1 MKDTDNGIFHLLFYV
16 SQHFLRGKELQV
28 VQPRFVVPNVFTSLS
43 FLLAVWSP
51 LVVAGVT
58 GVERPV
64 FYAASFILFC
74 VLLDKLDG
82 FAARLFNASSEFGAQ
97 YDSLADLIAFGV
109 APAFVAIFGFEKYCP
124 EWYARNKMSV
134 FVAISIYMLCA
145 AMRLAKYNA
154 MDSDGNP
161 NYFSGMPSTLAGAFN
176 ALGFIL
182 AINYDAFGIPWVRQ
196 GLLIMVAATGVLMVS
211 PFYLPKL
218 KPRKN
223 KLLNISQL
231 LVVLLCYVFG
241 FTMQQH
247 EFLLTCVLGYALF
260 GFAFGVIKKGTI
272 DQETQAILDSRIEA
286 SQETQSV

>member
-1 MKDTDNGIFHLLFYV
+1 M
-16 SQHFLRGKELQV
+16 
-28 VQPRFVVPNVFTSLS
+28 QPKYVVPNIFTSLS

-109 APAFVAIFGFEKYCP
+109 APAFVAIFAFERYAP
-124 EWYARNKMSV
+124 EWYIDNKLAV
-134 FVAISIYMLCA
+134 FVAVSIYMLCA

-154 MDSDGNP
+154 MDADGNP

-182 AINYDAFGIPWVRQ
+182 VINYDAFDIPWVRQ
-196 GLLIMVAATGVLMVS
+196 GLLIMVAATGLLMVS
-211 PFYLPKL
+211 PLYLPKL

-223 KLLNISQL
+223 KALNIFQL
-231 LVVLLCYVFG
+231 VVVLLCYVFG

-247 EFLLTCVLGYALF
+247 EFLMTCVLGYGVG
-260 GFAFGVIKKGTI
+260 GFVYGVIKKGTI
-272 DQETQAILDSRIEA
+272 DQETAEMVETSEA
-286 SQETQSV
+286 QIV